1 MSDEISARNVSKF
14 NGTNFQSWKFQVNA
28 LFVAHGIRDIV
39 DGWRVKPE
47 GVGRDIARWIKYNAK
62 AMFLIESVQLEPLL
76 VCVTAKEMWEKL
88 TSVHEQ
94 KSASNKLL
102 LTTKLYEYRMSP
114 GDTIIQHVAKVQ
126 NMAAQLQGPNSVTV
140 IR

>member
-1 MSDEISARNVSKF
+1 MSDEISARNGSKF

-28 LFVAHGIRDIV
+28 LFVAHGIRHIV

-47 GVGRDIARWIKYNAK
+47 GVGHDIARYNAKDNAK
-62 AMFLIESVQLEPLL
+62 AMFLFESVQLEPLL
-76 VCVTAKEMWEKL
+76 VCATAKEMWEKL

-102 LTTKLYEYRMSP
+102 LTTKL
-114 GDTIIQHVAKVQ
+114 
-126 NMAAQLQGPNSVTV
+126 
-140 IR
+140 